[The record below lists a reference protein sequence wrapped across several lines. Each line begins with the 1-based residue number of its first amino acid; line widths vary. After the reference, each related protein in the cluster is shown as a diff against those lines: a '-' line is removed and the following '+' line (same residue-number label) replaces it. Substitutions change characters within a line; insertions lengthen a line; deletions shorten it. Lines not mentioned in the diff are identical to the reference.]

1 MNLFEAI
8 LLGIIQGIF
17 MFFPVS
23 STSHLVLTQHWL
35 IQRGSN
41 LPPPESPDMI
51 LFDLIVHVGTLVSIV
66 VVFRRSLSR
75 LMVRIWRDF
84 WELAPEIGSSKTERL
99 KLRLSALS
107 TRSLLFPE
115 RKRESNSE
123 KLQRSQTVAKHSQD
137 RLYLRLAILGMF
149 SVFVTGAVGLPMKK
163 LFEQVFANPTAI
175 CFTLT
180 ITGILLWWTD
190 TKLRQPRGLRGL
202 TPWVAGVI
210 GLGQGL
216 SLIPG
221 LSRSGMTISFSLFTG
236 LKRQW
241 AAEYS
246 FFIAFPTILGAT
258 FLQLLEIVRTD
269 YSISLGIVPLTVGF
283 VVAAGVGI
291 VALQMVL
298 HLLYKARFRYFS
310 YYLWVLAAVVAVGT
324 YRGMI

>member
-84 WELAPEIGSSKTERL
+84 WELAPELGSSRTERL

-115 RKRESNSE
+115 RKRES
-123 KLQRSQTVAKHSQD
+123 RSDTPRQD

-163 LFEQVFANPTAI
+163 IFEQVFANPFAI

-190 TKLRQPRGLRGL
+190 SKLRQPRGLRAL
-202 TPWVAGVI
+202 TPWVAGAI
-210 GLGQGL
+210 GFGQGL

-258 FLQLLEIVRTD
+258 LLQLWEIVKTD
-269 YSISLGIVPLTVGF
+269 YPISLGLLPLIVGF
-283 VVAAGVGI
+283 VVAAGVGV

-310 YYLWVLAAVVAVGT
+310 YYLWVLALVVAVGT
-324 YRGMI
+324 YRGII